1 MLTLVRPEGLL
12 FSRYELVYSLNQAHR
27 LQTLAAEISFKVQND
42 SNIACSW
49 VKITPDIGNAASAV
63 FTYIPAIITSLVGLA
78 SYLKQGNNSLAT
90 SDGTRQ
96 DAIWAIILDIAGYLQ
111 YLQFIFLAGSLTME
125 YPGFY
130 QPIVSRLGWSSLLY
144 WKGPFNHGFTYSGI
158 EDGVYV
164 SNSSY
169 GLEHMAQ
176 MLGYP
181 QMPDIMLNAS
191 ITLVILVA
199 ALLVIAAVVLLA
211 SLQDFRDVLD
221 NSQVAGRLV
230 LAVVLS
236 CFTLPLLSY
245 MSYEF
250 ILIGYLPSYRVTLV
264 GLIMMFLV
272 YLNYTVTSHF
282 NNQRDR
288 ELRLG
293 SMAAGESQP
302 TRIEQLRQALLRYL
316 PHAIPLV
323 QGIVIGGL
331 QDWGLAQLIV
341 IGGCEAIVLISMV
354 LQKRTRDLGK
364 LAVWCAS
371 TRFVTV
377 ILSVTFTTTSNET
390 ARQWIG
396 YLILCL
402 HGGIIVFGYL
412 VVSLCKV
419 SRGLFRKRKESIY
432 PEHSQEFPL
441 RDISPDR
448 RKLNPE
454 APLRTMHIRPG
465 ISIASY
471 IADTNTDTDNIVA
484 PFSPTPMGRKHYVTD
499 FSSFYRSPRPSS
511 ARRDVSETQA
521 ASTVISQDQAVG
533 SMNRHSGSESGSGMA
548 SASTSG
554 SVSTSASVS
563 APNSIGASSNDPG
576 PSRNILDEL
585 LQYPVNLNVD
595 YSTREVDSY
604 YSRTRPVRG
613 TGNDSISSTGA
624 LPLGSRVDGSQEQN
638 QEQGNNLLS
647 WVRKTVASIKPAK
660 KEKGFQVVRPPR
672 PPAI

>member
-1 MLTLVRPEGLL
+1 MLLRPEGLL
-12 FSRYELVYSLNQAHR
+12 FSRYELVYSLNHAHR
-27 LQTLAAEISFKVQND
+27 LQTLAAEISFSGRNG

-49 VKITPDIGNAASAV
+49 VKITPDIGKAASVA
-63 FTYIPAIITSLVGLA
+63 FTYIPAIITLIVGLA
-78 SYLKQGNNSLAT
+78 SYLKRGTSSLTT

-96 DAIWAIILDIAGYLQ
+96 GPIWEITLDIASYLQ

-144 WKGPFNHGFTYSGI
+144 WTGPINHGFTYSGI
-158 EDGVYV
+158 DDGMYV

-169 GLEHMAQ
+169 GLEYMAQ

-191 ITLVILVA
+191 INLVILVA
-199 ALLVIAAVVLLA
+199 ALLVIAAAVVLT
-211 SLQDFRDVLD
+211 STQDTKEVLD
-221 NSQVAGRLV
+221 NARAAGRLV

-272 YLNYTVTSHF
+272 YLNYTGTSHF
-282 NNQRDR
+282 NSRR
-288 ELRLG
+288 ERGLRLG
-293 SMAAGESQP
+293 SMAGRESQP
-302 TRIEQLRQALLRYL
+302 TRLEKLRQALSQYL

-341 IGGCEAIVLISMV
+341 IGGCEVIILISMP
-354 LQKRTRDLGK
+354 LQKGTRALGE
-364 LAVWCAS
+364 LAALCAS
-371 TRFVTV
+371 MRFVTV
-377 ILSVTFTTTSNET
+377 MLSITFTSTSSET

-402 HGGIIVFGYL
+402 HGGVIVFGYL
-412 VVSLCKV
+412 VVSLCEV
-419 SRGLFRKRKESIY
+419 SRALLRKRKESIH
-432 PEHSQEFPL
+432 PEHSPEFPL
-441 RDISPDR
+441 RDISPGFQ
-448 RKLNPE
+448 KLNPE
-454 APLRTMHIRPG
+454 ALRSTRYIRPG
-465 ISIASY
+465 ISSAACFADF
-471 IADTNTDTDNIVA
+471 ADTNTATDNTVT

-499 FSSFYRSPRPSS
+499 FSGFYRSPRPSS
-511 ARRDVSETQA
+511 ARRDVSEAEA
-521 ASTVISQDQAVG
+521 ASTVIRQDEPWG
-533 SMNRHSGSESGSGMA
+533 SMKDYSGSGSEVGIA
-548 SASTSG
+548 SASA
-554 SVSTSASVS
+554 SAS
-563 APNSIGASSNDPG
+563 APNSIAASSNNPG
-576 PSRNILDEL
+576 SSRNILDEL
-585 LQYPVNLNVD
+585 LQHPVNLNVD

-604 YSRTRPVRG
+604 YSRARPVRG
-613 TGNDSISSTGA
+613 PGNDSFSSTA
-624 LPLGSRVDGSQEQN
+624 AFLTRARVDEDQE
-638 QEQGNNLLS
+638 QEQGNSILKLA
-647 WVRKTVASIKPAK
+647 RKTAARMKPGK